1 MKLQKAADL
10 DTQYHVQYICP
21 LNSVQ
26 YIQKLLYQV
35 WVPSSTSTYNLFLMT
50 QVIDELTGN
59 KENTMCYIVRKLHYK
74 FCSSLV
80 SKVFKLASM

>member
-21 LNSVQ
+21 LNSVSVSRN
-26 YIQKLLYQV
+26 Y
-35 WVPSSTSTYNLFLMT
+35 STKFVRLRLHLPITCSMT

-59 KENTMCYIVRKLHYK
+59 KENTMCCIVR
-74 FCSSLV
+74 
-80 SKVFKLASM
+80 